1 MIPYSWLSLFFYF
14 LHFSETHNNDNI
26 IMGNSSSSPKLN
38 KGPIQGQIGSMG
50 TLRTHTTR
58 RPPMPDENEIGIK
71 FNQVL
76 LLMDLQPEKVKQ
88 LQQLPLTKKWEMICD
103 QVCVNR
109 HRTGLWL
116 RQLYFWQKSSYVWN
130 IKKEFKIRSLTI
142 YFIEGRSLSRHKE
155 VLNL

>member
-1 MIPYSWLSLFFYF
+1 MYCVLFDKTNHSKHNKCDNTHSTLLWFSLTQSLSF
-14 LHFSETHNNDNI
+14 LHFSETHNINN
-26 IMGNSSSSPKLN
+26 MGNSSSSPRLN

-58 RPPMPDENEIGIK
+58 RPPMPDENEIGVK

-103 QVCVNR
+103 QVCFFKKKLCWNF
-109 HRTGLWL
+109 L
-116 RQLYFWQKSSYVWN
+116 FFYVWY
-130 IKKEFKIRSLTI
+130 I
-142 YFIEGRSLSRHKE
+142 
-155 VLNL
+155 

>member
-1 MIPYSWLSLFFYF
+1 
-14 LHFSETHNNDNI
+14 
-26 IMGNSSSSPKLN
+26 MGNSSSSPKLN
-38 KGPIQGQIGSMG
+38 KGPILGQIGSMG

-103 QVCVNR
+103 QVM
-109 HRTGLWL
+109 
-116 RQLYFWQKSSYVWN
+116 
-130 IKKEFKIRSLTI
+130 FK
-142 YFIEGRSLSRHKE
+142 
-155 VLNL
+155 